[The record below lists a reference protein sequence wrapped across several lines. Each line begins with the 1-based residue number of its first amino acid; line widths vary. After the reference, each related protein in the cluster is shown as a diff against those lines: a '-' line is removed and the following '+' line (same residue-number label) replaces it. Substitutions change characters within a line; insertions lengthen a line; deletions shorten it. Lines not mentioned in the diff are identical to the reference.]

1 MTTEVSRGGSAYA
14 DAAPQ
19 LLDSLFYAV
28 SHDLRS
34 PLLTVS
40 LSAQLLEHTL
50 ADVEVDGADEAI
62 GGLKAA
68 CDDLERM
75 LAAMNALSRASRRA
89 AEPLEVGVAE
99 LCSGAAPDATVTLD
113 ESTSEELRAAVP
125 DGAIAAIE
133 GGSALIRWP
142 LADLGDVGP
151 SPLTALTGSLH
162 TYAGGPVEALACLE
176 IALDRHGGA
185 IEVIES
191 ELTVRLPLAGAPS

>member
-1 MTTEVSRGGSAYA
+1 MTSSVSLDGGAYA

-50 ADVEVDGADEAI
+50 KDVQVDGADEAL
-62 GGLKAA
+62 GGLRAA

-89 AEPLEVGVAE
+89 SEAIELDLATVHAGAPGATIVLDELTAAE
-99 LCSGAAPDATVTLD
+99 LQAVLPATVA
-113 ESTSEELRAAVP
+113 TS
-125 DGAIAAIE
+125 IE
-133 GGSALIRWP
+133 GTTASIRWA
-142 LADLGDVGP
+142 ADGLDQ
-151 SPLTALTGSLH
+151 SPLVALTGSLQA
-162 TYAGGPVEALACLE
+162 YAGGPVEALACLE
-176 IALDRHGGA
+176 IAIERHRGSL
-185 IEVIES
+185 EVTDGEIV
-191 ELTVRLPLAGAPS
+191 LRLPVTGARS